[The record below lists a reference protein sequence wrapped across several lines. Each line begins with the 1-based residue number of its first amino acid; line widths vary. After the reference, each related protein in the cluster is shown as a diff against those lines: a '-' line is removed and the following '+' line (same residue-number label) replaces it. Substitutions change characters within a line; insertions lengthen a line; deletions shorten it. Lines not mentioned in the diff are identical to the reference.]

1 MAIQLLGFPTT
12 LGLPHKYHEYGPD
25 ALRRAGLVPMLEAL
39 GETVE
44 DLGDLPL
51 EPGTNAVPVVTR
63 VQKVV
68 EAARRQMECW
78 LKNLRPGNLMM
89 TLGGDHSTSLG
100 TIWALS
106 AMGRTFDV
114 VWIDAHGDYNILHTS
129 PSGNVH
135 GMVLSLAVGLMPTFL
150 HQLVGSE
157 CLHYWG
163 IRSVDPGERVLLEL
177 SHATLANPDE
187 VRRNKDALIDKL
199 KPDVFLSFDIDSVD
213 PSEAPGTRTPVPGGF
228 TQAEALDLVDQL
240 SRKRNLVA
248 LDIVEFHPDNDRNA
262 QTLNLALAVA
272 RTAIANQ
279 LARRSEGET
288 LDENHGCRPAP
299 GADPGRLSHDVWGGR
314 SARTAADAG
323 K

>member
-51 EPGTNAVPVVTR
+51 EPGTNADPVLTR

-68 EAARRQMECW
+68 DAARRQADCW
-78 LKNLRPGNLMM
+78 QKNLRPGNLML

-114 VWIDAHGDYNILHTS
+114 VWIDAHGDYNILQTS
-129 PSGNVH
+129 PTGNVH
-135 GMVLSLAVGLMPTFL
+135 GMVLSLAVGLMPSFL
-150 HQLVGSE
+150 QQLVGTE

-163 IRSVDPGERVLLEL
+163 IRSVDPGERILLER
-177 SHATLANPDE
+177 SHATLVNPDE
-187 VRRNKDALIDKL
+187 VRQSGDALIDRL

-213 PSEAPGTRTPVPGGF
+213 PSEAPGTRTPVPGGL
-228 TQAEALDLVDQL
+228 TRAEALDLVDRL

-248 LDIVEFHPDNDRNA
+248 LDIVEFHPDRDRDA
-262 QTLNLALAVA
+262 LTLNLALAVA
-272 RTAIANQ
+272 KTAIANQ
-279 LARRSEGET
+279 LVRRAEGET
-288 LDENHGCRPAP
+288 ADEDLGCRPAP
-299 GADPGRLSHDVWGGR
+299 GADPGGLSHDVWGRR
-314 SARTAADAG
+314 S
-323 K
+323 

>member
-51 EPGTNAVPVVTR
+51 EPGTNAVPVITR

-68 EAARRQMECW
+68 DAARRQAEYW
-78 LKNLRPGNLMM
+78 QKVLRPGNLMM

-114 VWIDAHGDYNILHTS
+114 VWIDAHGDYNVLETS

-135 GMVLSLAVGLMPTFL
+135 GMVLSLAVGLMPLFL
-150 HQLVGSE
+150 HQLVGTE
-157 CLHYWG
+157 CLHFWG
-163 IRSVDPGERVLLEL
+163 IRSVDPGEQVLLER
-177 SHATLANPDE
+177 SHATLADPDQ
-187 VRRNKDALIDKL
+187 VRRRKDALIDRL

-228 TQAEALDLVDQL
+228 TRAEALDLVDRL
-240 SRKRNLVA
+240 SRRRNLVA
-248 LDIVEFHPDNDRNA
+248 LDIVEFHPDRDQNA
-262 QTLNLALAVA
+262 LTLNLALAVA

-279 LARRSEGET
+279 LARRTEGET
-288 LDENHGCRPAP
+288 TDEDLRCRPAP
-299 GADPGRLSHDVWGGR
+299 GADPGSLSHDVWGGR
-314 SARTAADAG
+314 S
-323 K
+323 